1 VNIFAYILAVA
12 IVLAG
17 MCRILLW
24 RNRAVNK
31 SHDELPPTPTSTQK
45 RTLPQSR
52 LETGASLLPL
62 LLLILLIRSF
72 GWESFHIPSGSMTPT
87 LLKGDFV
94 LADKFTYG
102 FKNPFNQRT
111 LLQRGHPQR
120 GDIAIFHYPANE
132 SELFIKRV
140 IGLPGDHV
148 VFDSE
153 SQTLSVLFF
162 PAGLENHGTPVQI
175 SYSTPEPADHLGSFN
190 YGQHLMERY
199 ETLGG
204 ITHKIQQDA
213 ARTVD
218 TGQFFRQKGLPAGEW
233 VVPDGQ
239 YFMMGDNRDNSYD
252 SRYWGFVPERNLVG
266 KAVGIWL
273 SLVKQDWPWPTG
285 LRLSRIGPLH

>member
-1 VNIFAYILAVA
+1 VNIFAYFLAVA

-24 RNRAVNK
+24 RNRTASK
-31 SHDELPPTPTSTQK
+31 SHDALPPTPTQK
-45 RTLPQSR
+45 LTLPQSW

-62 LLLILLIRSF
+62 LLLILMIRSF

-111 LLQRGHPQR
+111 LIQRGHPQR
-120 GDIAIFHYPANE
+120 GDIAIFHYPADD
-132 SELFIKRV
+132 SQLFIKRV

-148 VFDSE
+148 KFEPE
-153 SQTLSVLFF
+153 SQTLSILPVSAR
-162 PAGLENHGTPVQI
+162 AGDDRMPLPI
-175 SYSTPEPADHLGSFN
+175 SYTPPVPADHLGSFN
-190 YGQHLMERY
+190 YGQHLVERN

-213 ARTVD
+213 ARTAD
-218 TGQFFRQKGLPAGEW
+218 TGQFFHQEGLPAGEW
-233 VVPDGQ
+233 LVPEGQ
-239 YFMMGDNRDNSYD
+239 YFMMGDNRNNSYD

-273 SLVKQDWPWPTG
+273 SLEKQDWPWPTG
-285 LRLSRIGPLH
+285 LRLSRIGYLH